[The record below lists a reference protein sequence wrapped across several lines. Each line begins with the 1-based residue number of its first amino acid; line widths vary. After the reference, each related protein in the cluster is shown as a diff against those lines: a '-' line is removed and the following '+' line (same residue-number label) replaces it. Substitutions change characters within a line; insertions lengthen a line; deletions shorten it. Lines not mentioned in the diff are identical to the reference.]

1 MRYAAIGCMT
11 EKDFTSMARVQSAI
25 GVESM
30 RLFSD
35 VIYECMRV
43 HGVVLCHLGSGRG
56 RGGGLR
62 GYPLPSPRRLLDTD
76 VDNVCSR

>member
-1 MRYAAIGCMT
+1 
-11 EKDFTSMARVQSAI
+11 MARVQSAI

-43 HGVVLCHLGSGRG
+43 HGVVLCHLESGRG
-56 RGGGLR
+56 RGGLH
-62 GYPLPSPRRLLDTD
+62 GYPLPSPRRSLDAD